1 MATPT
6 VISPVVSLAFLAML
20 ASSTQAALNLSHTYH
35 TFDALID
42 HFTYS
47 RNSTFPL
54 RYAMADQY
62 WNRKGGPIFIYTT
75 NEGSIEDHI
84 SSTGLMWEWARDFKA
99 LLVFPEHRYYGRSL
113 PFGKDSFK
121 AAEMTAYLTT
131 EQALAD
137 YVDLVMW
144 LKKNIKG
151 AGNSRVAAFGGH
163 HAAMLATWFRIKYPH
178 TVSAALASSAP
189 FKMFSQTTKCDT
201 YYKAVTAIYKQ
212 TSKLCPNQVKRLWPI
227 LDGLGS
233 TDEGR
238 HKLGQ
243 KFHLCRRLSS
253 SHFPAFRNWIRDSLI
268 GVALVNYPYRSGQVP
283 PHPVKVLCNRLRKS
297 ERNNSRLID
306 MAVEAIGF
314 FRNATGKAACY
325 AVPATADNS
334 AWLFQQCTEF
344 ALPLCGDGIVDMFY
358 PTEWDN
364 DKFDHK
370 CRLLFGVKP
379 KVDRL
384 VRAMGGANLCGTSK
398 VFFTNGDLDPWS
410 AYGIEAPPT
419 RTTDYRAIR
428 GGAHCVDLRFANDR
442 WDPHSLRLTRRVAK
456 RAFRRWLAP

>member
-1 MATPT
+1 MASPA
-6 VISPVVSLAFLAML
+6 VIRPVTSLALLAML
-20 ASSTQAALNLSHTYH
+20 MASTQAAWNLSRTYH

-47 RNSTFPL
+47 RNATFPL

-137 YVDLVMW
+137 YLDLVVW
-144 LKKNIKG
+144 LKNNIKG
-151 AGNSRVAAFGGH
+151 AQNSRVAAFGGH
-163 HAAMLATWFRIKYPH
+163 HAAMLATWFRAKYPH
-178 TVSAALASSAP
+178 TVRAALASSAP
-189 FKMFSQTTKCDT
+189 FKMFSQATRCNT
-201 YYKAVTAIYKQ
+201 YYKAVTAVYKK
-212 TSKLCPNQVKRLWPI
+212 TSKHCPNEVKRLWPI
-227 LDGLGS
+227 LHGLGS
-233 TDEGR
+233 TEEGC

-243 KFHLCRRLSS
+243 KFNLCQRLSS
-253 SHFPAFRNWIRDSLI
+253 SHFPAFRNWIRDTLI
-268 GVALVNYPYRSGQVP
+268 GVALVNYPYPSWRVP
-283 PHPVKVLCNRLRKS
+283 PHPVKVVCNRLRKS
-297 ERNNSRLID
+297 ERNDSRLID
-306 MAVEAIGF
+306 AAVEAVGF
-314 FRNATGKAACY
+314 FRNATGKTACY
-325 AVPATADNS
+325 TVPATPESS

-344 ALPLCGDGIVDMFY
+344 ALPLCGDGVADMFY
-358 PTEWDN
+358 PTEWDYV
-364 DKFDHK
+364 KFYQK
-370 CRLLFGVKP
+370 CRLLFGVESS
-379 KVDRL
+379 VDRL
-384 VRAMGGANLCGTSK
+384 VRALGGANLCGTSR

-410 AYGIEAPPT
+410 AYGVKASPT
-419 RTTDYRAIR
+419 RVSEYRVIR
-428 GGAHCVDLRFANDR
+428 GGAHCIDLRFANHH

>member
-1 MATPT
+1 
-6 VISPVVSLAFLAML
+6 
-20 ASSTQAALNLSHTYH
+20 
-35 TFDALID
+35 
-42 HFTYS
+42 
-47 RNSTFPL
+47 
-54 RYAMADQY
+54 MADQY

-233 TDEGR
+233 TDDGR

-243 KFHLCRRLSS
+243 KFHLCQRLSS

-325 AVPATADNS
+325 AVPATPDNS

-358 PTEWDN
+358 PAEWDN

-379 KVDRL
+379 KSTDSSGQWEGPTCAARRKFSSPTEIWTHGQLTESKRHRL
-384 VRAMGGANLCGTSK
+384 G
-398 VFFTNGDLDPWS
+398 
-410 AYGIEAPPT
+410 PPT
-419 RTTDYRAIR
+419 TVPSEAVPTASTCGSPMTAGTRT
-428 GGAHCVDLRFANDR
+428 
-442 WDPHSLRLTRRVAK
+442 HSG
-456 RAFRRWLAP
+456 